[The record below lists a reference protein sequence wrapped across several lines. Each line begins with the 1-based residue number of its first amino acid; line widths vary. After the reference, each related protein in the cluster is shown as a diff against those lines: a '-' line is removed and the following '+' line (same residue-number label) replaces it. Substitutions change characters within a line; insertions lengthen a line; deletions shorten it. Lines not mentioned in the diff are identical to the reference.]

1 MDATI
6 LDLGR
11 RLKQRERLAQRL
23 APLAVGPA
31 PDDRDEATAAPLP
44 HWLRLRL
51 DRADLMLSRRAAAFA
66 ASAVAAMTIAGAM
79 TGGLLLAAALAVA
92 SFVGTLLRSEE
103 HQSELQSLMRN
114 SYAVFCL
121 Q

>member
-1 MDATI
+1 MRISDWSS
-6 LDLGR
+6 DVCSSD
-11 RLKQRERLAQRL
+11 L

-44 HWLRLRL
+44 HCLRLRL

-79 TGGLLLAAALAVA
+79 TGGLLFAAALAVA
-92 SFVGTLLRSEE
+92 SFLGTLLATEWRAAGTVE
-103 HQSELQSLMRN
+103 
-114 SYAVFCL
+114 AVCPRPPAGKGGE
-121 Q
+121 

>member
-1 MDATI
+1 MNATI

-11 RLKQRERLAQRL
+11 RLKQRERLSQRL

-51 DRADLMLSRRAAAFA
+51 RLDRADLMLSRRAAVFV
-66 ASAVAAMTIAGAM
+66 ASAVAATTIAAAM

-92 SFVGTLLRSEE
+92 ALVGTFLEIGRA
-103 HQSELQSLMRN
+103 H
-114 SYAVFCL
+114 V
-121 Q
+121 

>member
-1 MDATI
+1 MNATI

-51 DRADLMLSRRAAAFA
+51 DRAALMLSRSAAAFA
-66 ASAVAAMTIAGAM
+66 ASTVAATTIAAAM
-79 TGGLLLAAALAVA
+79 PGGPLLADALPWA
-92 SFVGTLLRSEE
+92 SFFGHFVAFLWLV
-103 HQSELQSLMRN
+103 
-114 SYAVFCL
+114 A
-121 Q
+121 